1 MKIVKTS
8 IERPIFVTVLFILLT
23 VLGFL
28 SFRSLSAE
36 LMPKFTPP
44 LLNVQIIYPGA
55 SPTEVE
61 NSLTKKA
68 EEVLSSMEGI
78 DQMQSYSFEGMSMIM
93 VSFDFGTDI
102 DKAMTDAQNR
112 LSARRAELPRDIISP
127 MISKVSVDEKPI
139 LILSATANIGL
150 TDLFDLIDKRIVPE
164 LSHIKGIANVG
175 LVGGVEREIQI
186 NLDKAKMQ
194 DLGITPVMVQGAI
207 RASNLDFPTGYLR
220 SDESQMAVRL
230 SGKITAIDQ
239 LRRLILRNVNGTA
252 IRLEDIAEVVDGVK
266 DPVKMGRVN
275 GQEAILLNI
284 LKQSDANAL
293 DVSKAVAE
301 QIRTLEERYVA
312 DGLRIEVAQDTTTFT
327 RNAISSVLTDLLL
340 AILLVSLV
348 ILLFLHNVRNA
359 LIVMVVV
366 PVSLIAS
373 FIGMRLFGFTL
384 NMMSLLALSL
394 VIGVLVDDAIV
405 VIENVYRH
413 MEMGKNRV
421 RATWDAMNE
430 IGITVISVT
439 MVLVVVFLPII
450 FTNSLVSDILRQFC
464 AVIVIAILFSL
475 LAALTLV
482 PLLTSRLGNVQPLR
496 RDSFIGRMLSG
507 FEEGIS
513 RFAERISMVTRW
525 GLSHRW
531 ALALIVIVL
540 MAGVMALFPL
550 GFINFEF
557 QPYMD
562 RHECI
567 IQLEMPKDI
576 SMEESNK
583 LVRKAE
589 DWLMQRPEVEK
600 VVTMVGLT
608 SDNGQSSKGTPYLA
622 EMNVKLK
629 EVPGGTETYV
639 AKIRK
644 PLSDYLVDARVR
656 VCNVSMTGTVSK
668 ASVEYVIS
676 GADKDSVALYA
687 DKALSALSTIPGVI
701 QPWLSV
707 ENATPEVTV
716 RVDRDKMSNL
726 GLTLDNVG
734 MMMQTSFQGND
745 QLRYTEGDYEYAINI
760 RADKVSRRSIEDV
773 AELMVV
779 NGQGDLIRLSQ
790 FADVSLGIGPSRLE
804 RYNRNSS
811 VTLRAQAYG
820 VPAGAIAKEFMSRLD
835 GEDLP
840 GGVQIQTTGDMKKMS
855 DSMSVL
861 MTAIL
866 LSLLFIYLAL
876 TLLYNNWTDPLVV
889 MIAIPLSIVGA
900 LLALALTNTAMS
912 IYAMLGMVML
922 VGLVA
927 KNAILLVDFANEA
940 RTEGLPVDEALIQAV
955 KLRTRPILM
964 TALSTIIGMLPVA
977 LSHGSGAELR
987 TGMAWVIIGGMA
999 LSTLLT
1005 LIVVPALYKAFHAR
1019 QRSGTKPKVDI
1030 ESLLTE

>member
-139 LILSATANIGL
+139 LILSATANIGS
-150 TDLFDLIDKRIVPE
+150 TDLFDLIDKRVVPE

-230 SGKITAIDQ
+230 SGKITSIDQ

-252 IRLEDIAEVVDGVK
+252 IRLEDVAEVVDGVK

-359 LIVMVVV
+359 LIVMIVV
-366 PVSLIAS
+366 PVSLVAS

-496 RDSFIGRMLSG
+496 RDSFIGRMLGG

-513 RFAERISMVTRW
+513 RFAERISMVTRR
-525 GLSHRW
+525 GLSHRRT
-531 ALALIVIVL
+531 LALIVIVL
-540 MAGVMALFPL
+540 TAGVMALFPL
-550 GFINFEF
+550 GFINLEF

-608 SDNGQSSKGTPYLA
+608 SDNGQSSRGTPYLV

-676 GADKDSVALYA
+676 GTDKDSVALYA
-687 DKALSALSTIPGVI
+687 DKALSALSAISGVI

-716 RVDRDKMSNL
+716 RVDRDKMANL

-773 AELMVV
+773 AGLMVV

-861 MTAIL
+861 MMAIL

-940 RTEGLPVDEALIQAV
+940 RVEGLPVDEALIQAV

-1019 QRSGTKPKVDI
+1019 QRSGTRQKVDI
-1030 ESLLTE
+1030 EALLTE

>member
-139 LILSATANIGL
+139 LILSATADIGS
-150 TDLFDLIDKRIVPE
+150 TDLFDLIDKRVVPE

-186 NLDKAKMQ
+186 NLDKGKMQ
-194 DLGITPVMVQGAI
+194 ELGITPVMVQGAI

-230 SGKITAIDQ
+230 SGKITSIDQ

-252 IRLEDIAEVVDGVK
+252 IRLEDIAEVFDGVK

-293 DVSKAVAE
+293 DVSKAVAG
-301 QIRTLEERYVA
+301 QIRTLEERYTA

-366 PVSLIAS
+366 PVSLIAT

-482 PLLTSRLGNVQPLR
+482 PLLTSRLGNVQSLR

-507 FEEGIS
+507 FENGIS
-513 RFAERISMVTRW
+513 RFAERVSMVTHR

-531 ALALIVIVL
+531 TLALIVIVL
-540 MAGVMALFPL
+540 MGGVIALFPL

-589 DWLMQRPEVEK
+589 GWLMQRPEVEK

-622 EMNVKLK
+622 EMNVKLTK
-629 EVPGGTETYV
+629 VPGGTETYV

-676 GADKDSVALYA
+676 GTDKDSVALYA

-707 ENATPEVTV
+707 ENAMPEVTV

-773 AELMVV
+773 AGLMVV

-790 FADVSLGIGPSRLE
+790 FADVSLDIGPSRLE

-835 GEDLP
+835 SEDLP

-876 TLLYNNWTDPLVV
+876 TLLYNNWIDPLVV

-940 RTEGLPVDEALIQAV
+940 RAEGQPVDEALIQAV

-1019 QRSGTKPKVDI
+1019 QRSGTKQKVDV
-1030 ESLLTE
+1030 EALLTE

>member
-112 LSARRAELPRDIISP
+112 LSAKRSELPRDIISP

-139 LILSATANIGL
+139 LILSATADIGS
-150 TDLFDLIDKRIVPE
+150 TDLFDLVDKRVVPE

-194 DLGITPVMVQGAI
+194 DLGITPVMMQGAI

-230 SGKITAIDQ
+230 SGKITSIDQ

-252 IRLEDIAEVVDGVK
+252 IRLEDVAEVVDGVK

-293 DVSKAVAE
+293 DVSEAVAE
-301 QIRTLEERYVA
+301 QIQTLEERYAA

-373 FIGMRLFGFTL
+373 FIGMKLFGFTL

-482 PLLTSRLGNVQPLR
+482 PLLTSRLGNIQPLR
-496 RDSFIGRMLSG
+496 KDTFIGRMLNG

-513 RFAERISMVTRW
+513 RFADRISSVTCW

-531 ALALIVIVL
+531 TLGLIVVVL
-540 MAGVMALFPL
+540 MGGVMALFPL

-562 RHECI
+562 RQECI

-589 DWLMQRPEVEK
+589 GWLMQRPEVEK

-629 EVPGGTETYV
+629 KVPCGTETYV

-676 GADKDSVALYA
+676 GADKDSVALYT
-687 DKALSALSTIPGVI
+687 DKALAALSTVPGVI

-707 ENATPEVTV
+707 ENATPEITV

-773 AELMVV
+773 AGLMVV

-835 GEDLP
+835 NENMP
-840 GGVQIQTTGDMKKMS
+840 GGVQIQTAGDMKKMS

-889 MIAIPLSIVGA
+889 MIAIPLSVVGA
-900 LLALALTNTAMS
+900 LLALALSNTAMS

-940 RTEGLPVDEALIQAV
+940 RAEGLPVDEALIQAV

-1019 QRSGTKPKVDI
+1019 QRSTTKQRVDVDA
-1030 ESLLTE
+1030 LLAE

>member
-102 DKAMTDAQNR
+102 NKAMTDAQNR

-139 LILSATANIGL
+139 LILSATANIGS
-150 TDLFDLIDKRIVPE
+150 TDLFDLIDKRVVPE

-230 SGKITAIDQ
+230 SGKITSIDQ

-252 IRLEDIAEVVDGVK
+252 IRLEDVAEVVDGVK

-359 LIVMVVV
+359 LIVMIVV
-366 PVSLIAS
+366 PVSLVAS

-513 RFAERISMVTRW
+513 RFAERISMVTRR
-525 GLSHRW
+525 GLSHRRT
-531 ALALIVIVL
+531 LALIVIVL

-668 ASVEYVIS
+668 ASVEYVNS

-1019 QRSGTKPKVDI
+1019 QRSGTKQKVDI
-1030 ESLLTE
+1030 EALLTE

>member
-102 DKAMTDAQNR
+102 DKVMTDAQNR

-139 LILSATANIGL
+139 LILSATANIGS
-150 TDLFDLIDKRIVPE
+150 TDLFDLIDKRVVPE

-230 SGKITAIDQ
+230 SGKITSIDQ

-252 IRLEDIAEVVDGVK
+252 IRLEDVAEVVDGVK

-513 RFAERISMVTRW
+513 RFAERISMVTRR
-525 GLSHRW
+525 GLSHRRT
-531 ALALIVIVL
+531 LALIVIVL

-608 SDNGQSSKGTPYLA
+608 SDNGQSSRGTPYLA

-773 AELMVV
+773 AGLMVV

-940 RTEGLPVDEALIQAV
+940 RAEGLPVDEALIQAV

-1019 QRSGTKPKVDI
+1019 QRPGTKQKVDI

>member
-112 LSARRAELPRDIISP
+112 PSAKRSELPRDIISP

-139 LILSATANIGL
+139 LILSATADIGS
-150 TDLFDLIDKRIVPE
+150 TDLFDLVDKRVVPE

-175 LVGGVEREIQI
+175 LVSGVEREIQI

-194 DLGITPVMVQGAI
+194 DLGITPVMMQGAI

-230 SGKITAIDQ
+230 SGKITSIDQ

-252 IRLEDIAEVVDGVK
+252 IRLEDVAEVVDGVK

-293 DVSKAVAE
+293 DVSEAVAE
-301 QIRTLEERYVA
+301 QIQTLEERYAA

-373 FIGMRLFGFTL
+373 FIGMKLFGFTL

-482 PLLTSRLGNVQPLR
+482 PLLTSRLGNIQPLR
-496 RDSFIGRMLSG
+496 KDTFIGRMLNG

-513 RFAERISMVTRW
+513 RFADRISSVTCW

-531 ALALIVIVL
+531 TLGLIVVVL
-540 MAGVMALFPL
+540 MGGVMALFPL

-562 RHECI
+562 RQECI

-589 DWLMQRPEVEK
+589 GWLMQRPEVEK

-629 EVPGGTETYV
+629 KVPCGTETYV

-676 GADKDSVALYA
+676 GADKDSVALYT
-687 DKALSALSTIPGVI
+687 DKALAALSTVPGVI

-707 ENATPEVTV
+707 ENATPEITV

-773 AELMVV
+773 AGLMVV

-835 GEDLP
+835 NENMP
-840 GGVQIQTTGDMKKMS
+840 GGVQIQTAGDMKKMS

-889 MIAIPLSIVGA
+889 MIAIPLSVVGA
-900 LLALALTNTAMS
+900 LLALALSNTAMS

-940 RTEGLPVDEALIQAV
+940 RAEGLPVDEALIQAV

-1019 QRSGTKPKVDI
+1019 QRSTTKQRVDVDA
-1030 ESLLTE
+1030 LLAE

>member
-112 LSARRAELPRDIISP
+112 LSAKRAELPRDIISP

-139 LILSATANIGL
+139 LILSATADIGS
-150 TDLFDLIDKRIVPE
+150 TDLFDLIDKRVVPE

-186 NLDKAKMQ
+186 NLNKAKMQ

-230 SGKITAIDQ
+230 SGKITSIDQ

-496 RDSFIGRMLSG
+496 RDSFIGRMLRG

-513 RFAERISMVTRW
+513 RFAERISMVTRR

-531 ALALIVIVL
+531 TLALIVIVL
-540 MAGVMALFPL
+540 MVGVMALFPL

-589 DWLMQRPEVEK
+589 GWLMQRPEVEK

-676 GADKDSVALYA
+676 GTDKNSVALYA
-687 DKALSALSTIPGVI
+687 DKALSVLSTIPGVI

-760 RADKVSRRSIEDV
+760 RADKVSRRSIKDV
-773 AELMVV
+773 AGLMVV

-861 MTAIL
+861 MMAIL

-940 RTEGLPVDEALIQAV
+940 RAEGLPVDEALIQAV

-1019 QRSGTKPKVDI
+1019 QRSGTKQKVDI
-1030 ESLLTE
+1030 EALLTE

>member
-23 VLGFL
+23 VLGLL

-112 LSARRAELPRDIISP
+112 LSAKRAELPRDIISP

-139 LILSATANIGL
+139 LILSATADIGS
-150 TDLFDLIDKRIVPE
+150 TDLFDLIDKRVVPE

-230 SGKITAIDQ
+230 SGKITSIDQ
-239 LRRLILRNVNGTA
+239 LRKLILRNVNGTA
-252 IRLEDIAEVVDGVK
+252 IRLEDVAEVVDGVK

-293 DVSKAVAE
+293 DVSKAVAG
-301 QIRTLEERYVA
+301 QIRILEERYA
-312 DGLRIEVAQDTTTFT
+312 SDSLRIEVAQDTTTFT

-348 ILLFLHNVRNA
+348 ILLFLHNIRNA
-359 LIVMVVV
+359 LIVMIVV

-513 RFAERISMVTRW
+513 RFAERISMVTRR

-531 ALALIVIVL
+531 SLALIVIVL
-540 MAGVMALFPL
+540 MVGVMALFPL

-589 DWLMQRPEVEK
+589 GWLMQRPEVEK

-608 SDNGQSSKGTPYLA
+608 SDNSQSSKGTPYLA

-676 GADKDSVALYA
+676 GTDKDSVALYA

-726 GLTLDNVG
+726 GLTLDKVG

-745 QLRYTEGDYEYAINI
+745 QLRYTDGDYEYAINI
-760 RADKVSRRSIEDV
+760 RADKVSRRSIDDV
-773 AELMVV
+773 QGLMVV

-940 RTEGLPVDEALIQAV
+940 RAEGQPVDEALIQAV

-1005 LIVVPALYKAFHAR
+1005 LIVVPTLYKAFHAR
-1019 QRSGTKPKVDI
+1019 QRSTTKQRVDI
-1030 ESLLTE
+1030 DALLAE

>member
-78 DQMQSYSFEGMSMIM
+78 DQMQSYSFEGISMIM

-112 LSARRAELPRDIISP
+112 LSAKRSELPRDIISP

-139 LILSATANIGL
+139 LILSATADIGS
-150 TDLFDLIDKRIVPE
+150 TDLFDLVDKRVVPE

-230 SGKITAIDQ
+230 SGKITSIDQ

-252 IRLEDIAEVVDGVK
+252 IRLEDVAEVVDGVK

-293 DVSKAVAE
+293 DVSEAVAE
-301 QIRTLEERYVA
+301 QIQTLEERYAA

-373 FIGMRLFGFTL
+373 FIGMKLFGFTL

-482 PLLTSRLGNVQPLR
+482 PLLTSRLGNIQPLR
-496 RDSFIGRMLSG
+496 KDTFIGRMLNG

-513 RFAERISMVTRW
+513 RFADRISSVTCW

-531 ALALIVIVL
+531 TLGLIVVVL
-540 MAGVMALFPL
+540 MGGVMALFPL

-562 RHECI
+562 RQECI

-589 DWLMQRPEVEK
+589 GWLMQRPEVEK

-629 EVPGGTETYV
+629 KVPGGTETYV
-639 AKIRK
+639 AKIWK

-676 GADKDSVALYA
+676 GTDKDSVALYA

-760 RADKVSRRSIEDV
+760 RADEVSRRSIEDV
-773 AELMVV
+773 AGLMVV

-835 GEDLP
+835 GEDMP
-840 GGVQIQTTGDMKKMS
+840 GGVQIQTAGDMKKMS

-861 MTAIL
+861 MTALL

-889 MIAIPLSIVGA
+889 MIAIPLSVVGA
-900 LLALALTNTAMS
+900 LLALALSNTAMS

-940 RTEGLPVDEALIQAV
+940 RADGLPVDEALIQAV

-1019 QRSGTKPKVDI
+1019 QRSTTKQRGDI
-1030 ESLLTE
+1030 DALLAE

>member
-139 LILSATANIGL
+139 LILSATADIGS

-230 SGKITAIDQ
+230 SGKITSIDQ

-496 RDSFIGRMLSG
+496 RDSFIGRMLGG

-513 RFAERISMVTRW
+513 RFAERISMVTRR

-531 ALALIVIVL
+531 TLALIVIVL
-540 MAGVMALFPL
+540 MVGVMALFPL

-676 GADKDSVALYA
+676 GTDKDSVALYA

-716 RVDRDKMSNL
+716 HVDRDKMSNL
-726 GLTLDNVG
+726 GFTLDNVG
-734 MMMQTSFQGND
+734 IMMQTSFQGND

-773 AELMVV
+773 AGLMVV

-835 GEDLP
+835 GEDMP

-927 KNAILLVDFANEA
+927 KNAILLVDFVNEA
-940 RTEGLPVDEALIQAV
+940 RAEGLPVDEALIQAV

-1019 QRSGTKPKVDI
+1019 QRSGTRQKVDI
-1030 ESLLTE
+1030 EALLTE

>member
-8 IERPIFVTVLFILLT
+8 VERPIFVTVLFILLT

-139 LILSATANIGL
+139 LILSATADIGS
-150 TDLFDLIDKRIVPE
+150 TDLFDLIDKRVVPE

-220 SDESQMAVRL
+220 SGESQMAVRL
-230 SGKITAIDQ
+230 SGKITSIDQ

-340 AILLVSLV
+340 AILLVSMV

-373 FIGMRLFGFTL
+373 FIGMWLFGFTL

-482 PLLTSRLGNVQPLR
+482 PLLTSRLGNVQSLR

-513 RFAERISMVTRW
+513 RFAERISTVTRW
-525 GLSHRW
+525 GMSHRW
-531 ALALIVIVL
+531 TLALIVVVL

-557 QPYMD
+557 QHYMD

-589 DWLMQRPEVEK
+589 GWLMHRPEVEK

-629 EVPGGTETYV
+629 KVPGGTETYV

-676 GADKDSVALYA
+676 GTDKDSVALYA

-773 AELMVV
+773 AGLMVV

-790 FADVSLGIGPSRLE
+790 FADTSLGIGPSRLE

-940 RTEGLPVDEALIQAV
+940 RAEGQPVDEALIQAV

-1019 QRSGTKPKVDI
+1019 QRSGTKQKVDI
-1030 ESLLTE
+1030 EALLTE

>member
-139 LILSATANIGL
+139 LILSATADIGS
-150 TDLFDLIDKRIVPE
+150 TNLFDLIDKRVVPE

-230 SGKITAIDQ
+230 SGKITSIDQ

-252 IRLEDIAEVVDGVK
+252 IRLEDVAEVVDGVK

-293 DVSKAVAE
+293 DVSKAVAG
-301 QIRTLEERYVA
+301 QIRTLEERYAA
-312 DGLRIEVAQDTTTFT
+312 DDLRIEVAQDTTTFT

-366 PVSLIAS
+366 PVSLIAT

-482 PLLTSRLGNVQPLR
+482 PLLTSRLGNVQSLR

-513 RFAERISMVTRW
+513 RFAERISTVTRW
-525 GLSHRW
+525 GMSHRW
-531 ALALIVIVL
+531 TLALIVVVL

-576 SMEESNK
+576 SMVESNK

-589 DWLMQRPEVEK
+589 GWLMHRPEVEK

-629 EVPGGTETYV
+629 KVPGGTETYV

-676 GADKDSVALYA
+676 GTDKDSVALYA

-734 MMMQTSFQGND
+734 LMMQTSFQGND
-745 QLRYTEGDYEYAINI
+745 QLRYTEGDNEYAINI

-773 AELMVV
+773 AGLMVV

-940 RTEGLPVDEALIQAV
+940 RAEGQLVDEALIQAV

-1019 QRSGTKPKVDI
+1019 QRSGTKQKVDI
-1030 ESLLTE
+1030 EALLTE

>member
-55 SPTEVE
+55 SPSEVE

-139 LILSATANIGL
+139 LILSATADIGS
-150 TDLFDLIDKRIVPE
+150 TDLFDLIDKRVVPE

-230 SGKITAIDQ
+230 SGKITSIDQ

-531 ALALIVIVL
+531 TLALIVIVL

-589 DWLMQRPEVEK
+589 GWLMQRPEVEK

-716 RVDRDKMSNL
+716 RVDRDKMANL

-773 AELMVV
+773 AGLMVV

-835 GEDLP
+835 GEDMP

-940 RTEGLPVDEALIQAV
+940 RAEGLPVDEALIQAV

>member
-102 DKAMTDAQNR
+102 NKAMTDAQNR

-139 LILSATANIGL
+139 LILSATADIGS
-150 TDLFDLIDKRIVPE
+150 TALFDLIDKRVVPE

-230 SGKITAIDQ
+230 SGKITSIDQ

-293 DVSKAVAE
+293 DVSKAVAG
-301 QIRTLEERYVA
+301 QIRTLEERYAA

-366 PVSLIAS
+366 PVSLVAS
-373 FIGMRLFGFTL
+373 SIGMRLFGFTL

-496 RDSFIGRMLSG
+496 RDSFIGRMLRG

-513 RFAERISMVTRW
+513 RFAERISMVTRR

-531 ALALIVIVL
+531 TLALIVIVL
-540 MAGVMALFPL
+540 MVGVMALFPL

-589 DWLMQRPEVEK
+589 GWLMQRPEVEK

-629 EVPGGTETYV
+629 KVPGGTETYV

-676 GADKDSVALYA
+676 GTDKDSVALYA

-773 AELMVV
+773 AGLMVV

-940 RTEGLPVDEALIQAV
+940 RAVGLPVDEALIQAV

-1019 QRSGTKPKVDI
+1019 QRSGTKQKVDI
-1030 ESLLTE
+1030 EALLTE

>member
-139 LILSATANIGL
+139 LILSATADIGS
-150 TDLFDLIDKRIVPE
+150 TDLFDLIDKRVVPE

-194 DLGITPVMVQGAI
+194 DVGITPVMVQGAI
-207 RASNLDFPTGYLR
+207 RASNLDFPTGYLKN
-220 SDESQMAVRL
+220 DESQMAVRL
-230 SGKITAIDQ
+230 SGKITSIDQ
-239 LRRLILRNVNGTA
+239 LRKLILRNVNGTA

-293 DVSKAVAE
+293 DVSKAVAG
-301 QIRTLEERYVA
+301 QIRILEERYA
-312 DGLRIEVAQDTTTFT
+312 SDGLRIEVAQDTTSFT

-482 PLLTSRLGNVQPLR
+482 PLLTSRLGNVKPLR
-496 RDSFIGRMLSG
+496 TDTFIGRMLSG
-507 FEEGIS
+507 FENSIS
-513 RFAERISMVTRW
+513 RFADRISTVTHW
-525 GLSHRW
+525 GMSHRW
-531 ALALIVIVL
+531 ALALIVIAM

-576 SMEESNK
+576 SMEESNQ

-589 DWLMQRPEVEK
+589 DWFMQRPEVEK

-608 SDNGQSSKGTPYLA
+608 SDNGQSNKGTPYLA

-629 EVPGGTETYV
+629 KIPGGTETYV

-687 DKALSALSTIPGVI
+687 DKALSSLSTVPGVI

-716 RVDRDKMSNL
+716 HVDRDKMSNL

-773 AELMVV
+773 AGLMVA

-790 FADVSLGIGPSRLE
+790 FADVSLGIGPSALE

-820 VPAGAIAKEFMSRLD
+820 VPAGAVAKQFMSRLD
-835 GEDLP
+835 REDMP

-861 MTAIL
+861 MTAII
-866 LSLLFIYLAL
+866 LSLLLIYLAL

-889 MIAIPLSIVGA
+889 MIAIPLSVVGA
-900 LLALALTNTAMS
+900 LLALALSNTAMS

-940 RTEGLPVDEALIQAV
+940 RAEGLPVDEALIQAV

-964 TALSTIIGMLPVA
+964 TALSTIIGMLPVV

-1005 LIVVPALYKAFHAR
+1005 LIVVPALYKAFHSR
-1019 QRSGTKPKVDI
+1019 QKSITKQKVDI
-1030 ESLLTE
+1030 EALLTE

>member
-55 SPTEVE
+55 SPSEVE

-139 LILSATANIGL
+139 LILSATADIGS
-150 TDLFDLIDKRIVPE
+150 TDLFDLIDKRVVPE

-230 SGKITAIDQ
+230 SGKITSIDQ

-531 ALALIVIVL
+531 TLALIVIVL

-589 DWLMQRPEVEK
+589 GWLMQRPEVEK

-716 RVDRDKMSNL
+716 RVDRDKMANL

-773 AELMVV
+773 AGLMVV

-820 VPAGAIAKEFMSRLD
+820 VPAGAIAKEFMSQLD
-835 GEDLP
+835 GEDMP

-940 RTEGLPVDEALIQAV
+940 RAEGLPVDEALIQAV

>member
-28 SFRSLSAE
+28 SFKSLSAE

-139 LILSATANIGL
+139 LILSATADIGS
-150 TDLFDLIDKRIVPE
+150 TDLFDLIDKRVVPE

-230 SGKITAIDQ
+230 SGKITSIDQ

-293 DVSKAVAE
+293 DVSKAVAG
-301 QIRTLEERYVA
+301 QIRTLEKRYAA

-373 FIGMRLFGFTL
+373 FIGMSLFGFTL

-482 PLLTSRLGNVQPLR
+482 PLLTSRLGNVQSLR

-525 GLSHRW
+525 GMSHRW
-531 ALALIVIVL
+531 TLALIVIIL
-540 MAGVMALFPL
+540 MAGVIALFPL

-562 RHECI
+562 RQECI

-576 SMEESNK
+576 SMEESNQ

-629 EVPGGTETYV
+629 KVPGGTETYV

-676 GADKDSVALYA
+676 GTDKDSVALYA

-734 MMMQTSFQGND
+734 IMMQRSFQGND

-773 AELMVV
+773 AGLMVV

-790 FADVSLGIGPSRLE
+790 FADVSLGIGPSALE

-811 VTLRAQAYG
+811 ITLRAQAYG

-835 GEDLP
+835 SENMP
-840 GGVQIQTTGDMKKMS
+840 GGVQIQTAGDMKKMS

-889 MIAIPLSIVGA
+889 MIAIPLSVVGA
-900 LLALALTNTAMS
+900 LLALALSNTAMS

-922 VGLVA
+922 LGLVA

-940 RTEGLPVDEALIQAV
+940 RAEGLPVDEALIQAV

-1005 LIVVPALYKAFHAR
+1005 LIVVPALYIAFHAS
-1019 QRSGTKPKVDI
+1019 QRSRKKQKVDI
-1030 ESLLTE
+1030 EALLTE

>member
-139 LILSATANIGL
+139 LILSATANIGS
-150 TDLFDLIDKRIVPE
+150 TDLFDLIDKRVVPE

-230 SGKITAIDQ
+230 SGKITSIEQ

-252 IRLEDIAEVVDGVK
+252 IRLEDVAEVVDGVK

-496 RDSFIGRMLSG
+496 RDSFIGRMLGG

-513 RFAERISMVTRW
+513 RFAERISTVTRR

-531 ALALIVIVL
+531 TLALIVIVL
-540 MAGVMALFPL
+540 MVGVMALFPL

-773 AELMVV
+773 AGLMVV

-861 MTAIL
+861 MMAIL

-876 TLLYNNWTDPLVV
+876 TLLYNNWIDPLVV

-940 RTEGLPVDEALIQAV
+940 RAEGLPVDEALIQAV

-1019 QRSGTKPKVDI
+1019 QGSGTRQKVDI
-1030 ESLLTE
+1030 EALLTE

>member
-68 EEVLSSMEGI
+68 EEILSSMEGI

-139 LILSATANIGL
+139 LILSATADIGS
-150 TDLFDLIDKRIVPE
+150 TDLFDLIDKRVVPE

-230 SGKITAIDQ
+230 SGKITSIDQ
-239 LRRLILRNVNGTA
+239 LRKLILRNVNGTA

-293 DVSKAVAE
+293 DVSKAVAG
-301 QIRTLEERYVA
+301 QIRTLEERYAA

-348 ILLFLHNVRNA
+348 ILLFLHNIRNA

-482 PLLTSRLGNVQPLR
+482 PLLTSQLGNVQPLR
-496 RDSFIGRMLSG
+496 RDSFIGRMLGG

-513 RFAERISMVTRW
+513 RFADRISSVTRW
-525 GLSHRW
+525 GMSHRM
-531 ALALIVIVL
+531 ALALIVVAM

-589 DWLMQRPEVEK
+589 DWLMQRSEVEK

-629 EVPGGTETYV
+629 KVPGGTETYV

-676 GADKDSVALYA
+676 GTNKDSVALYA

-773 AELMVV
+773 AGLMVV

-840 GGVQIQTTGDMKKMS
+840 GGVQIQTAGDMKKMS

-889 MIAIPLSIVGA
+889 MIAIPLSVVGA
-900 LLALALTNTAMS
+900 LLALALSNTAMS

-922 VGLVA
+922 EGLVA

-940 RTEGLPVDEALIQAV
+940 LAEGLPVDEALIQAV

-1019 QRSGTKPKVDI
+1019 HRSGTKQKVDI
-1030 ESLLTE
+1030 DALLAE

>member
-139 LILSATANIGL
+139 LILSATANIGS
-150 TDLFDLIDKRIVPE
+150 TDLFDLIDKRVVPE

-230 SGKITAIDQ
+230 SGKITSIDQ

-496 RDSFIGRMLSG
+496 RDSFIGRMLGG

-513 RFAERISMVTRW
+513 RFAERISMVTRR
-525 GLSHRW
+525 GLSHRRT
-531 ALALIVIVL
+531 LALIVIAM

-589 DWLMQRPEVEK
+589 GWLMQRPEVEK

-716 RVDRDKMSNL
+716 RVDRDKMANL

-773 AELMVV
+773 AGLMVV

-835 GEDLP
+835 GEDMP

-876 TLLYNNWTDPLVV
+876 TLLYNNWIDPLVV

-940 RTEGLPVDEALIQAV
+940 RAEGLPVDEALIQAV

-1019 QRSGTKPKVDI
+1019 QRSGTRQKVDI
-1030 ESLLTE
+1030 EALLTE

>member
-61 NSLTKKA
+61 NSLTRKA

-102 DKAMTDAQNR
+102 DKVMTDAQNR

-139 LILSATANIGL
+139 LILSATANIGS
-150 TDLFDLIDKRIVPE
+150 TDLFDLIDKRVVPE

-230 SGKITAIDQ
+230 SGKITSIDQ

-252 IRLEDIAEVVDGVK
+252 IRLEDVAEVVDGVK

-513 RFAERISMVTRW
+513 RFAERISMVTRR
-525 GLSHRW
+525 GLSHRRT
-531 ALALIVIVL
+531 LALIVIVL

-608 SDNGQSSKGTPYLA
+608 SDNGQSSRGTPYLA

-773 AELMVV
+773 AGLMVV

-940 RTEGLPVDEALIQAV
+940 RAEGLPVDEALIQAV

-1019 QRSGTKPKVDI
+1019 QRPGTKQKVDI

>member
-61 NSLTKKA
+61 NSLTRKA

-102 DKAMTDAQNR
+102 NKAMTDAQNR

-139 LILSATANIGL
+139 LILSATANIGS
-150 TDLFDLIDKRIVPE
+150 TDLFDLIDKRVVPE

-186 NLDKAKMQ
+186 NLDKARMQ

-230 SGKITAIDQ
+230 SGKITSIDQ

-252 IRLEDIAEVVDGVK
+252 IRLEDVAEVVDGVK

-359 LIVMVVV
+359 LIVMIVV
-366 PVSLIAS
+366 PVSLVAS

-496 RDSFIGRMLSG
+496 RDSFIGRMLGG

-513 RFAERISMVTRW
+513 RFAERISMVTRR

-531 ALALIVIVL
+531 ALALIVIAM

-608 SDNGQSSKGTPYLA
+608 SDNGQSSRGTPYLA

-773 AELMVV
+773 AGLMVV

-811 VTLRAQAYG
+811 VTLRVQAYG

-861 MTAIL
+861 MMAIL

-912 IYAMLGMVML
+912 IYAMLGRVML

-940 RTEGLPVDEALIQAV
+940 RAEGLPVDEALIQAV

-1019 QRSGTKPKVDI
+1019 QRSGTKQKVDI

>member
-68 EEVLSSMEGI
+68 EEILSSMEGI

-127 MISKVSVDEKPI
+127 TISKVSVDEKPI
-139 LILSATANIGL
+139 LILSATADIGS
-150 TDLFDLIDKRIVPE
+150 TDLFDLIDKRVVPE

-293 DVSKAVAE
+293 DVSEAVAG
-301 QIRTLEERYVA
+301 QIRTLEERYAA

-373 FIGMRLFGFTL
+373 FIGMKLFGFTL

-482 PLLTSRLGNVQPLR
+482 PLLTSRLGNIQPLR
-496 RDSFIGRMLSG
+496 KDTFIGRMLNG

-513 RFAERISMVTRW
+513 RFADRISSVTCW

-531 ALALIVIVL
+531 TLGLIVVVL
-540 MAGVMALFPL
+540 MGGVMALFPL

-562 RHECI
+562 RQECI

-589 DWLMQRPEVEK
+589 GWLMQRPEVEK

-629 EVPGGTETYV
+629 KVPCGTETYV

-676 GADKDSVALYA
+676 GADKDSVALYT
-687 DKALSALSTIPGVI
+687 DKALAALSTVPGVI

-707 ENATPEVTV
+707 ENATPEITV

-773 AELMVV
+773 AGLMVV

-840 GGVQIQTTGDMKKMS
+840 GGVQIQTAGDMKKMS

-889 MIAIPLSIVGA
+889 MIAIPLSVVGA
-900 LLALALTNTAMS
+900 LLALALSNTAMS

-940 RTEGLPVDEALIQAV
+940 RAEGLPVDEALIQAV

-1019 QRSGTKPKVDI
+1019 QRSTTKQRVDI
-1030 ESLLTE
+1030 DALLAE

>member
-139 LILSATANIGL
+139 LILSATANIGS
-150 TDLFDLIDKRIVPE
+150 TDLFDLIDKRVVPE

-186 NLDKAKMQ
+186 NLNKAKMQ

-230 SGKITAIDQ
+230 SGKITSIDQ

-252 IRLEDIAEVVDGVK
+252 IRLEDVAEVVDGVK

-327 RNAISSVLTDLLL
+327 SNAISSVLTDLLL

-366 PVSLIAS
+366 PVSLIAT

-496 RDSFIGRMLSG
+496 RDSFIGRMLGG

-513 RFAERISMVTRW
+513 RFAERISMVTRR
-525 GLSHRW
+525 GLSHRLT
-531 ALALIVIVL
+531 LALIVIVL

-589 DWLMQRPEVEK
+589 GWLMQRPEVEK

-773 AELMVV
+773 AGLMVV

-835 GEDLP
+835 GDDMP

>member
-61 NSLTKKA
+61 NSLTRKA

-139 LILSATANIGL
+139 LILSATANIGS
-150 TDLFDLIDKRIVPE
+150 TDLFDLIDKRVVPE

-186 NLDKAKMQ
+186 NLDKARMQ

-230 SGKITAIDQ
+230 SGKITSIDQ

-513 RFAERISMVTRW
+513 RFAERISMVTRR
-525 GLSHRW
+525 GLSHRRT
-531 ALALIVIVL
+531 LALIVIVL

-608 SDNGQSSKGTPYLA
+608 SDNGQSSRGTPYLA

-773 AELMVV
+773 AGLMVV

-940 RTEGLPVDEALIQAV
+940 RAEGLPVDEALIQAV

-1019 QRSGTKPKVDI
+1019 QRPGTKQKVDI

>member
-139 LILSATANIGL
+139 LILSATADIGS
-150 TDLFDLIDKRIVPE
+150 TDLFDLIDKRVVPE

-230 SGKITAIDQ
+230 SGKITSIDQ

-252 IRLEDIAEVVDGVK
+252 IRLEDVAEVVDGVK

-293 DVSKAVAE
+293 DVSKAVAG
-301 QIRTLEERYVA
+301 QIRTLEKRYAA

-496 RDSFIGRMLSG
+496 RDSFIGRMLGG

-513 RFAERISMVTRW
+513 RFAERISMVTRR

-531 ALALIVIVL
+531 TLALIVIVL
-540 MAGVMALFPL
+540 MVGVMALFPL

-773 AELMVV
+773 AGLMVV

-861 MTAIL
+861 MMAIL

-876 TLLYNNWTDPLVV
+876 TLLYNNWIDPLVV

-940 RTEGLPVDEALIQAV
+940 RAEGLPVDEALIQAV

-1019 QRSGTKPKVDI
+1019 QGSGTKQKVDI

>member
-139 LILSATANIGL
+139 LILSATADIGS
-150 TDLFDLIDKRIVPE
+150 TDLFDLIDKRVVPE

-230 SGKITAIDQ
+230 SGKITSIDQ

-252 IRLEDIAEVVDGVK
+252 IRLEDVAEVVDGVK

-293 DVSKAVAE
+293 DVSKAVAG
-301 QIRTLEERYVA
+301 QIRTLEKRYAA

-496 RDSFIGRMLSG
+496 RDSFIGRMLGG

-513 RFAERISMVTRW
+513 RFAERISMVTRR
-525 GLSHRW
+525 GLSHRRT
-531 ALALIVIVL
+531 LALIVIVL

-716 RVDRDKMSNL
+716 HVDRDKMSNL

-773 AELMVV
+773 AGLMVV

-900 LLALALTNTAMS
+900 LFALALTNTAMS

-1019 QRSGTKPKVDI
+1019 QRSGTKQKVDI
-1030 ESLLTE
+1030 EALLTE

>member
-139 LILSATANIGL
+139 LILSATANIGS
-150 TDLFDLIDKRIVPE
+150 TDLFDLIDKRVVPE

-230 SGKITAIDQ
+230 SGKITSIDQ

-513 RFAERISMVTRW
+513 RFAERISKVTRR

-531 ALALIVIVL
+531 TLALIVIVL

-589 DWLMQRPEVEK
+589 GWLMQRPEVEK

-716 RVDRDKMSNL
+716 RVDRDKMANL

-773 AELMVV
+773 AGLMVV

-820 VPAGAIAKEFMSRLD
+820 VPAGAIAKEFISRLD
-835 GEDLP
+835 GEDMP

-1019 QRSGTKPKVDI
+1019 QRSGSKQKVDI

>member
-139 LILSATANIGL
+139 LILSATADIGS
-150 TDLFDLIDKRIVPE
+150 TDLFDLIDKRVVPE

-230 SGKITAIDQ
+230 SGKITSIDQ

-293 DVSKAVAE
+293 DVSKAVAG
-301 QIRTLEERYVA
+301 QIRTLEERYAA

-366 PVSLIAS
+366 PVSLVAS

-513 RFAERISMVTRW
+513 RFAERISMVTRR
-525 GLSHRW
+525 GLSHRRT
-531 ALALIVIVL
+531 LALIVIVL

-716 RVDRDKMSNL
+716 RVDRDKMANL

-773 AELMVV
+773 AGLMVV

-790 FADVSLGIGPSRLE
+790 FADVSLDIGPSRLE

-820 VPAGAIAKEFMSRLD
+820 VPAGAIAKDFMSRLD
-835 GEDLP
+835 GEDMP
-840 GGVQIQTTGDMKKMS
+840 GGVQIQTTGDMKKMF

-940 RTEGLPVDEALIQAV
+940 RAEGLPVDEALIQAV

-1019 QRSGTKPKVDI
+1019 QRSGTKQKVDI
-1030 ESLLTE
+1030 EALLTE

>member
-1 MKIVKTS
+1 MKIVKLS
-8 IERPIFVTVLFILLT
+8 IQRPIYVTVLFILLT
-23 VLGFL
+23 VLGYL
-28 SFRSLSAE
+28 SFKSLSAE

-55 SPTEVE
+55 SPSEVE
-61 NSLTKKA
+61 NSLTQKA

-139 LILSATANIGL
+139 LILSATADIGS
-150 TDLFDLIDKRIVPE
+150 TDLFDLIDKRVVPE

-230 SGKITAIDQ
+230 SGKITSIDQ

-252 IRLEDIAEVVDGVK
+252 IRLEDVAEVVDGVK

-293 DVSKAVAE
+293 DVSKAVAG
-301 QIRTLEERYVA
+301 QIRTLEERYAA

-366 PVSLIAS
+366 PVSLIAT

-482 PLLTSRLGNVQPLR
+482 PLLTSRLGNVQSLR

-513 RFAERISMVTRW
+513 RFAERISTVTRW
-525 GLSHRW
+525 GMSHRW
-531 ALALIVIVL
+531 TLALIVVVL
-540 MAGVMALFPL
+540 MTGVMALLPL

-589 DWLMQRPEVEK
+589 GWLMHRPEVEK

-629 EVPGGTETYV
+629 KVPGGTETYV

-676 GADKDSVALYA
+676 GTDKDSVALYA

-773 AELMVV
+773 AGLMVV

-790 FADVSLGIGPSRLE
+790 FADISLGIGPSRLE

-940 RTEGLPVDEALIQAV
+940 RAEGQPVDEALIQAV
-955 KLRTRPILM
+955 KFRTRPILM

-1019 QRSGTKPKVDI
+1019 QRSGTKQKVDI
-1030 ESLLTE
+1030 EALLTE

>member
-44 LLNVQIIYPGA
+44 LLNVQIVYPGA

-68 EEVLSSMEGI
+68 EEILSSMEGI

-112 LSARRAELPRDIISP
+112 LSAKRAELPRDIISP

-139 LILSATANIGL
+139 LILSATADIGS
-150 TDLFDLIDKRIVPE
+150 TDLFDLIDKRVVPE

-207 RASNLDFPTGYLR
+207 RASNLDFPTGYLK

-230 SGKITAIDQ
+230 SGKITSIDQ

-252 IRLEDIAEVVDGVK
+252 IRLEDVAEVVDGVK

-293 DVSKAVAE
+293 DVSKAVAG
-301 QIRTLEERYVA
+301 QIRTLEERYAA
-312 DGLRIEVAQDTTTFT
+312 DSLRIEVAQDTTTFT

-373 FIGMRLFGFTL
+373 FIGMKLFGFTL

-421 RATWDAMNE
+421 LATWDAMNE

-482 PLLTSRLGNVQPLR
+482 PLLTSRLGNVQSLR
-496 RDSFIGRMLSG
+496 TDSFIGRMLSG
-507 FEEGIS
+507 FENGIS
-513 RFAERISMVTRW
+513 RFADRISTVTRW

-531 ALALIVIVL
+531 TLGLIVVAM

-583 LVRKAE
+583 LVRRAE
-589 DWLMQRPEVEK
+589 GWLMQRPEVEK

-608 SDNGQSSKGTPYLA
+608 SDNGQSSKGMPYLA

-629 EVPGGTETYV
+629 KVPGGTETYV

-716 RVDRDKMSNL
+716 QVDRDKMSNL

-760 RADKVSRRSIEDV
+760 RADKVSRRSIDDV
-773 AELMVV
+773 AGLMVV

-820 VPAGAIAKEFMSRLD
+820 VPAGAIAKEFMSRLS

-927 KNAILLVDFANEA
+927 KNAILLVDFANAA
-940 RTEGLPVDEALIQAV
+940 RAEGLPVDEALIQAV

-987 TGMAWVIIGGMA
+987 TSMAWVIIGGMA

-1019 QRSGTKPKVDI
+1019 QRTTTKQGVDI
-1030 ESLLTE
+1030 DALLAE

>member
-139 LILSATANIGL
+139 LILSATANIGS
-150 TDLFDLIDKRIVPE
+150 TDLFDLIDKRVVPE

-230 SGKITAIDQ
+230 SGKITSIDQ

-496 RDSFIGRMLSG
+496 RDSFIGRMLGG

-513 RFAERISMVTRW
+513 RFAERISMVTRR
-525 GLSHRW
+525 GLSHRRT
-531 ALALIVIVL
+531 LALIVIAM

-608 SDNGQSSKGTPYLA
+608 SDNGQSSRGTPYLV

-676 GADKDSVALYA
+676 GTDKDSVALYA

-716 RVDRDKMSNL
+716 HVDRDKMSNL

-773 AELMVV
+773 AGLMVV

-1019 QRSGTKPKVDI
+1019 QRSGTKQKVDI

>member
-139 LILSATANIGL
+139 LILSATANIGS

-186 NLDKAKMQ
+186 NLDKARMQ

-230 SGKITAIDQ
+230 SGKITSIDQ

-312 DGLRIEVAQDTTTFT
+312 DGLRIEVAQDTTIFT

-340 AILLVSLV
+340 ATLLVSLV

-366 PVSLIAS
+366 PVSLVAS

-513 RFAERISMVTRW
+513 RFAERISMVTRR
-525 GLSHRW
+525 GLSHRRT
-531 ALALIVIVL
+531 LALIVIVL

-608 SDNGQSSKGTPYLA
+608 SDNGQSSRGTPYLA

-629 EVPGGTETYV
+629 EVPGGTENYV

-760 RADKVSRRSIEDV
+760 RADKVSHRSIEDV
-773 AELMVV
+773 AGLMVV

-820 VPAGAIAKEFMSRLD
+820 VPAGAIAKEFISRLD
-835 GEDLP
+835 GEDMP

-940 RTEGLPVDEALIQAV
+940 RAEGLPVDEALIQAV

-1019 QRSGTKPKVDI
+1019 QGSGTRQKVDI
-1030 ESLLTE
+1030 EALLTE

>member
-8 IERPIFVTVLFILLT
+8 VERPIFVTVLFILLT

-139 LILSATANIGL
+139 LILSATADIGS
-150 TDLFDLIDKRIVPE
+150 TDLFDLIDKRVVPE

-220 SDESQMAVRL
+220 SGESQMAVRL
-230 SGKITAIDQ
+230 SGKITSIDQ

-340 AILLVSLV
+340 AILLVSMV

-373 FIGMRLFGFTL
+373 FIGMWLFGFTL

-482 PLLTSRLGNVQPLR
+482 PLLTSRLGNVQSLR

-513 RFAERISMVTRW
+513 RFAERISTVTRW
-525 GLSHRW
+525 GMSHRW
-531 ALALIVIVL
+531 TLALIVVVL

-557 QPYMD
+557 QHYMD

-589 DWLMQRPEVEK
+589 GWLMHRPEVEK

-629 EVPGGTETYV
+629 KVPGGTETYV

-676 GADKDSVALYA
+676 GTDKDSVALYA

-773 AELMVV
+773 AGLMVV

-790 FADVSLGIGPSRLE
+790 FADISLGIGPSRLE

-940 RTEGLPVDEALIQAV
+940 RAEGQPVDEALIQAV

-1019 QRSGTKPKVDI
+1019 QRSGTKQKVDI
-1030 ESLLTE
+1030 EALLTE

>member
-139 LILSATANIGL
+139 LILSATADIGS
-150 TDLFDLIDKRIVPE
+150 TDLFDLIDKRVVPE

-194 DLGITPVMVQGAI
+194 DLGFTPVMVQGAI

-230 SGKITAIDQ
+230 SGKITSIDQ

-293 DVSKAVAE
+293 DVSNAVAG
-301 QIRTLEERYVA
+301 QIRILEERYA
-312 DGLRIEVAQDTTTFT
+312 DDGLRIEVAQDTTTFT

-348 ILLFLHNVRNA
+348 ILLFLHNIRNA

-496 RDSFIGRMLSG
+496 RDSFIGRMLGG

-513 RFAERISMVTRW
+513 RFAERISMVTRR

-531 ALALIVIVL
+531 TLALIVIAMMV
-540 MAGVMALFPL
+540 GVMALFPL

-567 IQLEMPKDI
+567 IQLEMPRDI

-589 DWLMQRPEVEK
+589 GWLMQRPEVEK

-676 GADKDSVALYA
+676 GTDKDSVALYA

-707 ENATPEVTV
+707 ENATPEVIV

-773 AELMVV
+773 AGLMVV

-940 RTEGLPVDEALIQAV
+940 RAEGLPVDEALIQAV

-1019 QRSGTKPKVDI
+1019 QRSGTKQKVDI
-1030 ESLLTE
+1030 EALLTE

>member
-68 EEVLSSMEGI
+68 EEILSSMEGI
-78 DQMQSYSFEGMSMIM
+78 DQMQSFSFEGMSMIM
-93 VSFDFGTDI
+93 VSFEFGTDI

-139 LILSATANIGL
+139 LILSATADIGS
-150 TDLFDLIDKRIVPE
+150 TDLFDLIDKRVVPE

-230 SGKITAIDQ
+230 SGKITSIDQ
-239 LRRLILRNVNGTA
+239 LRKLILRNVNGTA

-293 DVSKAVAE
+293 DVSKAVAG
-301 QIRTLEERYVA
+301 QIRILEERYA
-312 DGLRIEVAQDTTTFT
+312 DDGLRIEVAQDTTTFT

-348 ILLFLHNVRNA
+348 ILLFLHNIRNA

-482 PLLTSRLGNVQPLR
+482 PLLTSRLGNIQPLR
-496 RDSFIGRMLSG
+496 KDTFIGRMLNG
-507 FEEGIS
+507 FEEGIT
-513 RFAERISMVTRW
+513 RFADRISSVTRW

-531 ALALIVIVL
+531 TLGLIVVAM

-562 RHECI
+562 RQECI

-576 SMEESNK
+576 SMEESNQ

-589 DWLMQRPEVEK
+589 GWLMQRPEVEK

-639 AKIRK
+639 AMIRK

-687 DKALSALSTIPGVI
+687 DKALAALSTVPGVI

-707 ENATPEVTV
+707 ENATPEITV

-745 QLRYTEGDYEYAINI
+745 QLRYTDGDYEYAINI
-760 RADKVSRRSIEDV
+760 RADKVSRRSIDDV
-773 AELMVV
+773 AGLMVV

-790 FADVSLGIGPSRLE
+790 FADVSLGIGPSALE

-820 VPAGAIAKEFMSRLD
+820 VPAGAVAMQFMSRLD
-835 GEDLP
+835 DENMP
-840 GGVQIQTTGDMKKMS
+840 GGVQIQTAGDMKKMS

-866 LSLLFIYLAL
+866 LSLLLIYLAL

-900 LLALALTNTAMS
+900 LLALAMTNTAMS
-912 IYAMLGMVML
+912 IYAMLGIVML

-940 RTEGLPVDEALIQAV
+940 RAEGMPVDEALIQAV

-1005 LIVVPALYKAFHAR
+1005 LIVVPTLYKAFHAR
-1019 QRSGTKPKVDI
+1019 QRSTTKQRVDI
-1030 ESLLTE
+1030 DALLAE

>member
-8 IERPIFVTVLFILLT
+8 IERPTFVTVLFILLT

-139 LILSATANIGL
+139 LILSATADIGS
-150 TDLFDLIDKRIVPE
+150 TDLFDLIDKRVVPE

-230 SGKITAIDQ
+230 SGKITSIDQ

-513 RFAERISMVTRW
+513 RFADRISMVTRR

-531 ALALIVIVL
+531 TLALIVIVL
-540 MAGVMALFPL
+540 MGGVMALFPL

-589 DWLMQRPEVEK
+589 GWLMQRPEVEK

-629 EVPGGTETYV
+629 EVPGGTENYV

-773 AELMVV
+773 AGLMVV

-811 VTLRAQAYG
+811 ITLRAQAYG

-835 GEDLP
+835 GEDMP

>member
-139 LILSATANIGL
+139 LILSATADIGS

-230 SGKITAIDQ
+230 SGKITSIDQ

-252 IRLEDIAEVVDGVK
+252 IRLEDVAEVVDGVK

-496 RDSFIGRMLSG
+496 RDSFIGRMLGG

-513 RFAERISMVTRW
+513 RFAERISMVTRR
-525 GLSHRW
+525 GLSHRRT
-531 ALALIVIVL
+531 LALIVIAM

-676 GADKDSVALYA
+676 GTDKDSVALYA

-716 RVDRDKMSNL
+716 HVDRDKMANL

-773 AELMVV
+773 AGLMVV

-835 GEDLP
+835 GEDMP
-840 GGVQIQTTGDMKKMS
+840 GGVQIQTAGDMKKMS

-900 LLALALTNTAMS
+900 LLALALANTAMS

-940 RTEGLPVDEALIQAV
+940 RAEGLPVDEALIQAV

-1019 QRSGTKPKVDI
+1019 QGSGTKQKVDI